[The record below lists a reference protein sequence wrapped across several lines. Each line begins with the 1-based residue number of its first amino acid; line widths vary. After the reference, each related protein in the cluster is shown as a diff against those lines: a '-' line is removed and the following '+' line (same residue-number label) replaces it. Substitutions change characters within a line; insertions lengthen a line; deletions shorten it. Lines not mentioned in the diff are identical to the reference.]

1 MMSMYLLFAT
11 FLHFNH
17 TKMYMHTL
25 KCTCMCVVLNLAEL
39 YDEEKDTNLVRENDG
54 EM

>member
-1 MMSMYLLFAT
+1 MSCPCIYCLK
-11 FLHFNH
+11 HFY
-17 TKMYMHTL
+17 TLITL

>member
-1 MMSMYLLFAT
+1 MRMSMMSMYLLFEIFYTLLVA
-11 FLHFNH
+11 
-17 TKMYMHTL
+17 L